1 MHLLRTGRNVT
12 IIALI
17 LSLLFHASTVF
28 YVFLQKTRNDF
39 FSKTETNNL
48 DTMIH
53 EQQQEQQKHT
63 PWVETK
69 ARAGNFG
76 APVFF
81 EDIADDITPQENDV
95 SEKALAKSEALPC
108 PPELSTE
115 DGAKAEETPLQ
126 ENITIVPQDSPKIE
140 IPRHQKIE
148 PIQTAL
154 ATTPKIPTP
163 KALPKKS
170 PSKQNNQ
177 TNPFINYPTR
187 ENKQKPSLTLAQ
199 LTQGFLNQRKEESG
213 SYGISMLGM
222 KRGIPSDEQM
232 KYERYLQ
239 KLSWCLQNSFNI
251 HRDKQ
256 PLLSTDTDIYLY
268 FQLNRDGILEQL
280 HVKKSS
286 GNKLLDNFV
295 VFVFRE
301 ASHSFPPVP
310 TYLPDNPFRM
320 GYAISII
327 KALY

>member
-1 MHLLRTGRNVT
+1 MHLLRTGRNIT

-28 YVFLQKTRNDF
+28 YIFLQKTRNDF
-39 FSKTETNNL
+39 FSKADANNL
-48 DTMIH
+48 DTLVN
-53 EQQQEQQKHT
+53 EQQKNT
-63 PWVETK
+63 SWVETK

-81 EDIADDITPQENDV
+81 EDIVDDAPEDVSAQALTKKEDVSLSIEQTENQENSD
-95 SEKALAKSEALPC
+95 
-108 PPELSTE
+108 ELTQE
-115 DGAKAEETPLQ
+115 
-126 ENITIVPQDSPKIE
+126 ENITTTPQDSPKIE
-140 IPRHQKIE
+140 MPLHPKIE
-148 PIQTAL
+148 PIQTTI
-154 ATTPKIPTP
+154 ATAPKTSTPKV
-163 KALPKKS
+163 LPKKS
-170 PSKQNNQ
+170 PTKQNNQ

-187 ENKQKPSLTLAQ
+187 ENKQKPPLTLAQ

-222 KRGIPSDEQM
+222 KQGIPSDEQM

-256 PLLSTDTDIYLY
+256 PPLSTDTDIHLF

-280 HVKKSS
+280 IVKKSC

-320 GYAISII
+320 VYVISIRR
-327 KALY
+327 ALY